1 MSRLFIVSIVSMIS
15 LVALS
20 GSLQAKPELR
30 EVAHVRNGIITV
42 GIAYEISQKCGSI
55 SPRYI
60 RGLNFL
66 EGLKGHARNLGYT
79 NREIDDYI
87 NDSNEKNRLEALG
100 RSMMADMG
108 IVEGEEATYCA
119 VGRAEIEAGSGIGR
133 LLR

>member
-30 EVAHVRNGIITV
+30 EVEHVRNGIITV

-55 SPRYI
+55 RPRYI

-66 EGLKGHARNLGYT
+66 EGLKGHARNLGYSEA
-79 NREIDDYI
+79 EIDDYI
-87 NDSNEKNRLEALG
+87 NDSNEKSRLEALG

-119 VGRAEIEAGSGIGR
+119 VGRAEIEAGSGIGS

>member
-55 SPRYI
+55 RARYI
-60 RGLNFL
+60 RGLTFL
-66 EGLKGHARNLGYT
+66 EGLKGHGLGI
-79 NREIDDYI
+79 EP
-87 NDSNEKNRLEALG
+87 DS
-100 RSMMADMG
+100 
-108 IVEGEEATYCA
+108 
-119 VGRAEIEAGSGIGR
+119 
-133 LLR
+133 LLRGVLSAEE